1 MASVTNQEPN
11 DIKGYTELFL
21 DLILKHNIQ
30 NRSLDIALKT
40 IPKDVLAY
48 IIIKHVLN
56 NEVLSVEDIQ
66 SIFIFIKNY
75 LSDLGV
81 EKLIEY
87 YYNTGNQTY
96 LKDLKDELDEKI
108 AALFSL
114 IKVIINIVVENT
126 VITEEIKANTR
137 VYSET
142 IILLQI
148 SKLINKIVEYLSKE
162 SNENNKYYVVSLLI
176 YCMSEKLKEN
186 PWRNVGRVTV
196 KELKPGD
203 PNLNRFTVTARVK
216 QNPRG
221 GGKKSKKTRKS
232 RPKSK
237 NIYLN
242 K

>member
-1 MASVTNQEPN
+1 MASIPKEEPN
-11 DIKGYTELFL
+11 NIKGYTELFL
-21 DLILKHNIQ
+21 ELILKHNIQ
-30 NRSLDIALKT
+30 NGSLDIALKT

-48 IIIKHVLN
+48 IIIKHVFN
-56 NEVLSVEDIQ
+56 DEVLNVEDIQ
-66 SIFIFIKNY
+66 SIFNFIKIY
-75 LSDLGV
+75 LGESGV
-81 EKLIEY
+81 EKLIQ
-87 YYNTGNQTY
+87 YYNTGEQ
-96 LKDLKDELDEKI
+96 KDLKNELDEKI

-148 SKLINKIVEYLSKE
+148 SKLINKIVDYLSEE
-162 SNENNKYYVVSLLI
+162 SNENNKYYVISLLV
-176 YCMSEKLKEN
+176 YCMSEKLKGN
-186 PWRNVGRVTV
+186 PWIIVNGRRTTAV

-203 PNLNRFTVTARVK
+203 PNLNRFTVTARLSK
-216 QNPRG
+216 N